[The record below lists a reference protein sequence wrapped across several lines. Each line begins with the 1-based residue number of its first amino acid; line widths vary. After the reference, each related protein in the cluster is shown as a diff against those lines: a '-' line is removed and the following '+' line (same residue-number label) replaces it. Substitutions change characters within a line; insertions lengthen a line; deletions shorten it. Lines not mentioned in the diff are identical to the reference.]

1 MRSVS
6 PYTNSSA
13 TRSPIAA
20 IRARGNRSR
29 SCARSAF
36 MRRFLSHFTRWC
48 YFGPRLPPAVDPEPV
63 IRVKADFLFHRA
75 RELLGQ
81 VHDRRVARKARSE
94 GAAHLHH
101 VRSVGLADG
110 EH

>member
-20 IRARGNRSR
+20 IRARENLSR

-48 YFGPRLPPAVDPEPV
+48 HFGAGLPAAVHPEPV
-63 IRVKADFLFHRA
+63 VGMEPDLLFHRA
-75 RELLGQ
+75 GELLRQ
-81 VHDRRVARKARSE
+81 VDDRRMSGEAGGERPT
-94 GAAHLHH
+94 HLHQ
-101 VRSVGLADG
+101 VGP
-110 EH
+110 